1 MFPVDLLAWVLE
13 PPAAQIYSLWES
25 LVALPNKGPGEPK
38 LALPNCRFDGFEKG
52 PRENLPIKSRFIP
65 GATLALNA
73 DDAQK

>member
-1 MFPVDLLAWVLE
+1 M
-13 PPAAQIYSLWES
+13 
-25 LVALPNKGPGEPK
+25 PNKGPGEPK
-38 LALPNCRFDGFEKG
+38 LALPSCRFDGFEKG